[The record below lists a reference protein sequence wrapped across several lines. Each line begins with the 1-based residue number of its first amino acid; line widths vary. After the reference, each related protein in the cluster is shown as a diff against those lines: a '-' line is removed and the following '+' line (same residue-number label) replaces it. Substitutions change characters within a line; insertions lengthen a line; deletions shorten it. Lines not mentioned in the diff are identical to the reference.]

1 MFMNPQYLLPIT
13 HQPLN
18 IDQSQGLTNQLL
30 KDLPH
35 IFDSSM
41 FKSFSVEH
49 ITAIRA
55 HRLCKLSFDPSK
67 SLNHRELV
75 SSLNNLSTQMHVDT
89 YQLRADL
96 DAGLEKILC
105 EMHQL
110 QLNFEQPSL
119 QRSES
124 NNELLRRIQLAQSF
138 EVEKQKLRQIRELQ
152 YGVQQIHLERG
163 SIDPGA
169 FSGNFTAP
177 NLNLESP
184 TNIRNLQYQ
193 HPSPLNAQMSPQSP
207 RSSQLQPRQSQLQL
221 QQQQPQQPQ
230 QPQKPLS
237 GQPWED
243 EGMWSEE
250 RK

>member
-1 MFMNPQYLLPIT
+1 
-13 HQPLN
+13 
-18 IDQSQGLTNQLL
+18 
-30 KDLPH
+30 
-35 IFDSSM
+35 
-41 FKSFSVEH
+41 
-49 ITAIRA
+49 
-55 HRLCKLSFDPSK
+55 
-67 SLNHRELV
+67 
-75 SSLNNLSTQMHVDT
+75 MHVDT